1 MNANRLFWGVIII
14 IIGLLWL
21 FTNLGIIS
29 GGFWSEIWRLWPMIF
44 IIWGVSLLFSHKGL
58 NTVWLSVISL
68 IIMLAVASAFV
79 WVYQGAKKES
89 TIIEVNEQ
97 ISNSADNVI
106 LDFKIGAAEFFL
118 SDGAEKIL
126 EGSVESNSGI
136 DIDNEI
142 INKTQTISINQLP
155 ISNFLLNPNIKNRME
170 LKTSAEL
177 PLKVNID
184 SGASKIN
191 MDLRQSILSELDID
205 SGATAADIKIGDKSK
220 VVKIVISS
228 GASSFDIEVPL
239 GYAIKVI
246 NKSGLSGN
254 NFSAIGLVK
263 TGENW
268 LSSDY
273 NQNDNKINIIFES
286 GASSLNLSRY

>member
-21 FTNLGIIS
+21 STNLGIIS
-29 GGFWSEIWRLWPMIF
+29 GGFWSEIWRLWPIIF
-44 IIWGVSLLFSHKGL
+44 VIWGVSLLFSQKGL

-68 IIMLAVASAFV
+68 ILVLAIVSAFA
-79 WVYQGAKKES
+79 WVYKGVKNES
-89 TIIEVNEQ
+89 IITEVNEQ
-97 ISNSADNVI
+97 ISNSADNVV
-106 LDFKIGAAEFFL
+106 LDFKIGAAEFIL

-126 EGSVESNSGI
+126 EGRVESNSGI

-177 PLKVNID
+177 PLRVNID
-184 SGASKIN
+184 SGASKIT

-205 SGATAADIKIGDKSK
+205 SGATSAEIKIGDKSK
-220 VVKIVISS
+220 AVKIVISS
-228 GASSFDIEVPL
+228 GASTFDIEVPL
-239 GYAIKVI
+239 SHAIKVE
-246 NKSGLSGN
+246 NKSGLSSN
-254 NFSAIGLVK
+254 NFSAIGLSK
-263 TGENW
+263 SGENW

-273 NQNDNKINIIFES
+273 DQNENKIDIIFES
-286 GASSLNLSRY
+286 GASSLILNRN